1 MAVPLARRVAS
12 VLLALGVLLVF
23 AGFTAAMGFTAWGI
37 LASVAA
43 VAALVFAG
51 ATWFGSSAPRPSAS
65 PLLVFDR
72 DRRIV
77 TGEAAGQPLISV
89 FPHILQPEID
99 RHCAAALSGTGGR
112 FRCLQNGQMVIYDVL
127 PVRTHDGVVAYGIL
141 LSTDA
146 QPANMAAGV

>member
-1 MAVPLARRVAS
+1 MAVPHARRVAS
-12 VLLALGVLLVF
+12 VLLALGILLVF

-43 VAALVFAG
+43 VAALLFAG
-51 ATWFGSSAPRPSAS
+51 ATFGPSVPRPSAN

-77 TGEAAGQPLISV
+77 TGEAAGQPVISA
-89 FPHILQPEID
+89 FPHILQPEIE
-99 RHCAAALSGTGGR
+99 RHCAAALSGIGGR
-112 FRCLQNGQMVIYDVL
+112 FRCLQNGKMVVYDVL
-127 PVRTHDGVVAYGIL
+127 PVRTHDGVVAYGVL

-146 QPANMAAGV
+146 QPATIAASV